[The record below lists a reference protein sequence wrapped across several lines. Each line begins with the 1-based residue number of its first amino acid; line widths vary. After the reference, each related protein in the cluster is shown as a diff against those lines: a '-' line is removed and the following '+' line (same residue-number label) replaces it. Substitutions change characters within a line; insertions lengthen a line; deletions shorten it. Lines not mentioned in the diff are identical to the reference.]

1 MSAAPKVDVRTVA
14 PHQGTRDAN
23 FAVEPHEQI
32 YQRAMERFAA
42 IGDEWAATVRRMNGR
57 P

>member
-1 MSAAPKVDVRTVA
+1 MSAGPDVEVRTAA
-14 PHQGTRDAN
+14 PDRSAGEAN

-32 YQRAMERFAA
+32 YQQAMERFAA
-42 IGDEWAATVRRMNGR
+42 IGDEWAATVRRMNDQ